1 MKKRRVRLIFLIGC
15 LQCAVISSFAQSK
28 TDSLS
33 AVIKNTSSDT
43 IKLKSLNSLFKELY
57 YSGKTDS
64 AMNCA
69 MYTKGLAEK
78 LLNTGV
84 SINSKTHFTIQQ
96 QRIVAYSNIGKLY
109 LSKGV
114 FIEALKYD
122 TLALNIAREAGDK
135 LNIAN
140 AYGNIGALYTSQG
153 NYVEALKNE
162 FASLKIDEELGNTH
176 GIASAYTNIGNSY
189 LAENNFPEA
198 LKNHQACLKISQEA
212 GFKQGMIWAYNNI
225 GDVYENSGRH
235 EEAIKS
241 YLECLKESKEAGY
254 KEGIAVSFANMGA
267 IQAEDRK
274 YEEALKNESASLE
287 MYKQLGY
294 GQDAANLYINIGEV
308 FLKQEKYNDAETYI
322 TKGLQMAVS
331 SKYREEAKHAYKD
344 LSGLFEILAKSGV
357 SPAENWERA
366 HENYKLYDGFKD
378 SLNNDVTAKKMVQAQ
393 MQFDFDKKESA
404 AKEEQLKKDATE
416 AQERQRQKF
425 ILNGFIIGF
434 ILLSF
439 LVFFIFRGYRQK
451 QRANIIIGRQKE
463 EVEKKNSVIE
473 SKNKDITDSINYAQ
487 RIQNAMLPS
496 EEEIESMI
504 NEYFILFQPKAIVS
518 GDFYFV
524 SPQAIEEG
532 KGIRTIVAA
541 ADCTGHGVPGAFM
554 SLIGN
559 EKLRDAVE
567 QGKNTGEVLKFLNRG
582 IKSSLRQSSDLLDSS
597 RDGMDIALLSLD
609 KQVSATGLNVQFS
622 SANRPLWII
631 RNGANDI
638 EEIKPTKNSIG
649 GFTDDDAVFETSE
662 LELKKGD
669 SLYIFTD
676 GYTDQFGGLDGKKL
690 TTKKFREVLLSF
702 RDKTMKEQ
710 KEKLMAFLN
719 EWKGN
724 NEQLDDILVIGL
736 RV

>member
-1 MKKRRVRLIFLIGC
+1 MIPLPLILPGR
-15 LQCAVISSFAQSK
+15 QVI
-28 TDSLS
+28 
-33 AVIKNTSSDT
+33 
-43 IKLKSLNSLFKELY
+43 
-57 YSGKTDS
+57 
-64 AMNCA
+64 
-69 MYTKGLAEK
+69 
-78 LLNTGV
+78 
-84 SINSKTHFTIQQ
+84 
-96 QRIVAYSNIGKLY
+96 R
-109 LSKGV
+109 
-114 FIEALKYD
+114 
-122 TLALNIAREAGDK
+122 

-189 LAENNFPEA
+189 LAESNFPEA
-198 LKNHQACLKISQEA
+198 LKNHQACLDISRKA
-212 GFKQGMIWAYNNI
+212 GFKQGMIWAYNNM

-241 YLECLKESKEAGY
+241 YTECLKESKEAGY

-331 SKYREEAKHAYKD
+331 SKYREEAKHAYRD
-344 LSGLFEILAKSGV
+344 LSGLFETLAKKGV
-357 SPAENWERA
+357 SPAENWQKA
-366 HENYKLYDGFKD
+366 HENYKLYDNVKD
-378 SLNNDVTAKKMVQAQ
+378 SLSNDVTTKKMVQSQ

-425 ILNGFIIGF
+425 ILDGFIIGF

-496 EEEIESMI
+496 DEEIEKML
-504 NEYFILFQPKAIVS
+504 NEYFILFHPKAIVS

-524 SPQAIEEG
+524 SPQAIEGG

-567 QGKNTGEVLKFLNRG
+567 QGKNTGEVLKFL
-582 IKSSLRQSSDLLDSS
+582 K
-597 RDGMDIALLSLD
+597 
-609 KQVSATGLNVQFS
+609 
-622 SANRPLWII
+622 
-631 RNGANDI
+631 
-638 EEIKPTKNSIG
+638 
-649 GFTDDDAVFETSE
+649 
-662 LELKKGD
+662 
-669 SLYIFTD
+669 
-676 GYTDQFGGLDGKKL
+676 
-690 TTKKFREVLLSF
+690 
-702 RDKTMKEQ
+702 
-710 KEKLMAFLN
+710 
-719 EWKGN
+719 
-724 NEQLDDILVIGL
+724 
-736 RV
+736 